1 MELNDFFGLD
11 FNFKQFEINTALDL
25 MGLRRV
31 IESTRQVSQITERFG
46 KFSPYVDLA
55 KRQQTLNYFKALLE
69 QDMLDYDPRYYEK
82 EINTA
87 TTHDRRYNAE
97 ERLLE
102 FALIVAAGQTPKQL
116 KSHDFKPNVKA
127 LRSIR
132 ASERF
137 DRLWEVLSREAG
149 DVIQAFKKDIAG

>member
-46 KFSPYVDLA
+46 KYSPYVGLA

-102 FALIVAAGQTPKQL
+102 FALIVALGA
-116 KSHDFKPNVKA
+116 
-127 LRSIR
+127 
-132 ASERF
+132 
-137 DRLWEVLSREAG
+137 
-149 DVIQAFKKDIAG
+149 